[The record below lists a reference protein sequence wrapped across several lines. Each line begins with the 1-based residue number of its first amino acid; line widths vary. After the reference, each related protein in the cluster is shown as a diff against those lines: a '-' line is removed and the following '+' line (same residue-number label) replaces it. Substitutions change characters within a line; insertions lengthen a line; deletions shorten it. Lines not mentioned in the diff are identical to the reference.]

1 MKSESITKKILLSG
15 KLRLLSPLLIG
26 SGHGSDD
33 ASRDIEILRN
43 ADGQPLSPGTS
54 LAGVLRAYS
63 MRENPAA
70 AELLFGTQKTK
81 AGAYDYGLQS
91 AIFLDDVILTDHVS
105 IEQRDGVSID
115 AWTGTAIEHHRYDY
129 EAVASGACGSFSAE
143 ITLRGL
149 HEAHAEE
156 IDALLA
162 ALYHHLASGFHL
174 GAGTAKGLGRV
185 RIENLS
191 ILPYDFSEKED
202 VQRYLRVDRQLPLHP
217 EVLAPLEAAAPAAR
231 DFEVDAWFAIRS
243 SLIVRD
249 YDVPKEEQPQEDAP
263 TGEDAPT
270 IVAVMK
276 RVRKGNDADYLIP
289 GSSLKGVL
297 RHHAQKLLAS
307 LQLGIEPLEAIMG
320 PDTQR
325 LEQKCAEKRKSFF
338 YVEEAT
344 LKDGVED
351 AKQTRNRIDR
361 FTNGTIDGSLFTTKP
376 IWQMELGNPVL
387 HLRFGVENA
396 AAHPERAGLVLLL
409 LKDLWLGRIAIG
421 GEVGIGRGTVDGVS
435 ATIYDHGTPV
445 TLQRNED
452 GSITPVSKDVAARW
466 QGYVDALC
474 RKEETTAETEGIKE
488 GLA

>member
-43 ADGQPLSPGTS
+43 PDGQPLIPGTS

-63 MRENPAA
+63 MREAPAA
-70 AELLFGTQKTK
+70 ADLLFGTQKAK
-81 AGAYDYGLQS
+81 KGEYDYGLQS
-91 AIFLDDVILTDHVS
+91 AIFLDDVILTERAS
-105 IEQRDGVSID
+105 IEHRDGVSID
-115 AWTGTAIEHHRYDY
+115 PWTGTAIEHHRYDY
-129 EAVASGACGSFSAE
+129 EAVATGACGAFSAE

-156 IDALLA
+156 IDNLLA
-162 ALYHHLASGFHL
+162 ALYRHLASGFHL

-185 RIENLS
+185 RIEHLS
-191 ILPYDFSEKED
+191 ILPYDFAEKED
-202 VQRYLRVDRQLPLHP
+202 VQRYLRIDRQLPLHP
-217 EVLAPLEAAAPAAR
+217 HVLEPLTEATPAAS
-231 DFEVDAWFAIRS
+231 DFEVDAWFALRS

-249 YDVPKEEQPQEDAP
+249 YDVPDDEMQQDDATP
-263 TGEDAPT
+263 GEDTPT
-270 IVAVMK
+270 VVAVMK
-276 RVRKGNDADYLIP
+276 RVRNGKDADYLIP

-307 LQLGIEPLEAIMG
+307 LQLGIEALEAIMG

-325 LEQKCAEKRKSFF
+325 LEQKCVEPHKSFF

-344 LKDGVED
+344 LKDGVEGV
-351 AKQTRNRIDR
+351 KQSRNRIDR
-361 FTNGTIDGSLFTTKP
+361 FTGGTIDQALFTTKP
-376 IWQMELGNPVL
+376 IWQMQKGAPVL
-387 HLRFGVENA
+387 HLRFGVEDA

-435 ATIYDHGTPV
+435 ATIYDHSTPV
-445 TLQRNED
+445 TIERRED
-452 GSITPVSKDVAARW
+452 GSITPVGKDVAARW
-466 QGYVDALC
+466 QGYVDTLC
-474 RKEETTAETEGIKE
+474 RNDAATKEGI
-488 GLA
+488 A